1 MAYGKIPES
10 VIEEVRRNHEIVD
23 TVGKYVHL
31 TKNGKYMKGLC
42 PFHSERTP
50 SFTVTPE
57 LQIFH
62 CYGCG
67 KGGNVIRFIEEI
79 EGYSFPEAVRHLA
92 EEAGMP
98 ITWDAPGEGSSP
110 RDPELDKSYEAHEL
124 AAKFYHYLLNNS
136 AQGQEARAY
145 LLGRGMSGKLIDE
158 FSIGFAPE
166 GWDTL
171 SRFLQSRGYEP
182 ELLEKA
188 GLLSAKNDG
197 SGYVDRFRARIMFPI
212 RARDGKV
219 CGFAGRVMDDSK
231 PKYLNTPETRLFAK
245 SKLLYQLHA
254 ARSVFRKKRSAVL
267 FEGYM
272 DVIKA
277 WSAGVKNGVAAMG
290 TALTDDHAAQLAR
303 EVDEVILC
311 YDGDDAGQAAAMKS
325 IPILEKAG
333 VRALVAVLP
342 KGMDPDEHITRFG
355 AETFMREVIEHP
367 VSVTKF
373 KLLYS
378 RRNHTLIGEEGRKN
392 YVMEAVGIVA
402 ELDSRTEQEVYL
414 KELSREFE
422 LSLESLKQD
431 CHRIWSERQKTRPD
445 RDKND
450 QSWNNG
456 RNETR
461 RAPSAARTDTTPLF
475 KRAERHLL
483 ACMMHDKEVAS
494 TVYEQLGDSFI
505 LEDHVA
511 LAAYL
516 YAYYAGGN
524 EPDASRFISSIQ
536 DHRLEQLA
544 SSILIHEDSSSLHFE
559 LVPSNIL
566 DIKKESERMVLKQ
579 KIQVLKEEATR
590 AEKAG
595 DVLKAAQIHLDI
607 IPLERAIDVLKSKDP
622 K

>member
-1 MAYGKIPES
+1 MAYAKIPES
-10 VIEEVRRNHEIVD
+10 VIEEVRRHHEIVD

-67 KGGNVIRFIEEI
+67 KGGNVIRFMEEI
-79 EGYSFPEAVRHLA
+79 EGYSFPEAVRYLA
-92 EEAGMP
+92 EQAGMP
-98 ITWDAPGEGSSP
+98 ITWESSSEGSSP
-110 RDPELDKSYEAHEL
+110 RDPELDAAYEAHEL

-145 LLGRGMSGKLIDE
+145 LLKRGLSGRLIDE
-158 FSIGFAPE
+158 FSIGFAPD

-171 SRFLQSRGYEP
+171 TRFLQSRGYEP

-212 RARDGKV
+212 RAKDGKI

-231 PKYLNTPETRLFAK
+231 PKYLNTPETKLFAK
-245 SKLLYQLHA
+245 SRLLYQLHA
-254 ARSVFRKKRSAVL
+254 ARPVFRKKRSAVL

-277 WSAGVKNGVAAMG
+277 WSAGVKNGVATMG
-290 TALTDDHAAQLAR
+290 TALTDEHAVLLNR

-311 YDGDDAGQAAAMKS
+311 YDGDDAGQAAVMKS
-325 IPILEKAG
+325 IPILEKSG
-333 VRALVAVLP
+333 LRALVAILP

-422 LSLESLKQD
+422 ISLESLKQD
-431 CHRIWSERQKTRPD
+431 CHSIWSERQKSKPD

-450 QSWNNG
+450 NSWNNG

-461 RAPSAARTDTTPLF
+461 RASKAPALLPAYQ
-475 KRAERHLL
+475 RAERRLL
-483 ACMMHDKEVAS
+483 SVMMRDAEIARS
-494 TVYEQLGDSFI
+494 VYDRLGDAFNV
-505 LEDHVA
+505 EDHAA

-516 YAYYAGGN
+516 YAYYAQGH
-524 EPDASRFISSIQ
+524 EPDASRYCASLQ
-536 DHRLEQLA
+536 DERLERA
-544 SSILIHEDSSSLHFE
+544 AASILMNEDASPFDEQLLAAYIHEIQK
-559 LVPSNIL
+559 VP
-566 DIKKESERMVLKQ
+566 R
-579 KIQVLKEEATR
+579 LKEIEIRREEALR

-595 DVLKAAQIHLDI
+595 DVLKAAKIQVEI
-607 IPLERAIDVLKSKDP
+607 IALERQLKERQDDP
-622 K
+622 F

>member
-10 VIEEVRRNHEIVD
+10 VIEEVRRHHEIVD

-79 EGYSFPEAVRHLA
+79 EGYSFPEAIRHLA
-92 EEAGMP
+92 EQAGMP
-98 ITWDAPGEGSSP
+98 ITWDVPGESSSP
-110 RDPELDKSYEAHEL
+110 RDPELDASYEANEL

-136 AQGQEARAY
+136 AQGQEAKAY
-145 LLGRGMSGKLIDE
+145 LIERGLNGRLIDE
-158 FSIGFAPE
+158 FTIGFAPE
-166 GWDTL
+166 SWDTL

-197 SGYVDRFRARIMFPI
+197 SGHVDRFRARIMFPI
-212 RARDGKV
+212 RAKDGKI

-231 PKYLNTPETRLFAK
+231 PKYLNTPETKLFAK
-245 SKLLYQLHA
+245 SKLLYQLHS
-254 ARSVFRKKRSAVL
+254 ARAVFRKKRSAVL

-277 WSAGVKNGVAAMG
+277 WSAGVKNGIAAMG
-290 TALTDDHAAQLAR
+290 TALTDDHAALLSR

-325 IPILEKAG
+325 IPILEKVG
-333 VRALVAVLP
+333 LKALIAILP

-355 AETFMREVIEHP
+355 AETFIREVMEHP

-378 RRNHTLIGEEGRKN
+378 RRNHTLLGEEGRRN

-402 ELDSRTEQEVYL
+402 ELDSRTEQEIYL

-431 CHRIWSERQKTRPD
+431 CHGIWSERQKSRPD

-450 QSWNNG
+450 ISWNNG

-461 RAPSAARTDTTPLF
+461 RAPSAPAMLPPYQ
-475 KRAERHLL
+475 RAERRLL
-483 ACMMHDKEVAS
+483 SVMIRDAEIARS
-494 TVYEQLGDSFI
+494 VYDRLGDAFNV
-505 LEDHVA
+505 EDHVA

-516 YAYYAGGN
+516 YAYYAQGL
-524 EPDASRFISSIQ
+524 EPDVSRFIASLQ
-536 DHRLEQLA
+536 DERLERA
-544 SSILIHEDSSSLHFE
+544 AASILMNEDASPFDEHMLMAYIHEIQK
-559 LVPSNIL
+559 VP
-566 DIKKESERMVLKQ
+566 R
-579 KIQVLKEEATR
+579 LKEIEIRREEALR
-590 AEKAG
+590 AERAG
-595 DVLKAAQIHLDI
+595 DVLKAAKIQIEI
-607 IPLERAIDVLKSKDP
+607 IALERQLK
-622 K
+622 